1 MPRFV
6 ASASDRNIRIG
17 RLRWQSRRGLLELD
31 RFFEAFF
38 SRDLSGLDEDAI
50 TALERLLERQDL
62 ELLDWLLGRS
72 TPQDPQLSYALTLV
86 RQRR

>member
-1 MPRFV
+1 MTDL
-6 ASASDRNIRIG
+6 SARIG

-38 SRDLSGLDEDAI
+38 SSDLSVYDEATI
-50 TALERLLERQDL
+50 TALERLMECQDL

-72 TPQDPQLSYALTLV
+72 EPQDPQLGRALKLLC
-86 RQRR
+86 RK